1 MGKAARMYASWSAL
15 VGLQEAADAEA
26 SMRTEENDRG
36 QRRTSHSRVTQLLD
50 PVTHWLGDP
59 VTTPL
64 TKMSNIAR
72 SELGEPNFSAVLLC
86 ASVNSPFEQRHVSLN
101 RHAPTRAQIRIKYGH
116 PTYNHSAS
124 DSTLSRCT
132 SLPGTPKGE
141 EGPT

>member
-1 MGKAARMYASWSAL
+1 MYASWSAL

-26 SMRTEENDRG
+26 SMITEENDRG
-36 QRRTSHSRVTQLLD
+36 QRRTSHSR
-50 PVTHWLGDP
+50 

-86 ASVNSPFEQRHVSLN
+86 ASINSPFEQRHVSLN
-101 RHAPTRAQIRIKYGH
+101 RHAPTRAQIRIKYWH
-116 PTYNHSAS
+116 PKYNHSAS